1 MMRRISLV
9 ATVSLAVTA
18 FGQNAPPKPAPAMV
32 MDFSKMEVKNV
43 QVLKGASRDQL
54 NWAMGFISQSL
65 GVRCEYCHVRN
76 QNDFQFALD
85 DKKEKQK
92 ARDMMRMVKL
102 INDQNFDGHQ
112 RVTCATCHNGRTQ
125 PRAFTPIVD
134 PETLKERA
142 AQAPRPPAAGQGT
155 APAANPPAAE
165 LLAKYEAAIGGEAA
179 LAKLTTRTEKWTITG
194 VTPNPASGETVREA
208 PDKWVETTT
217 FAPNRS
223 ATWVSNGADARI
235 VTPGMYQVVTGA
247 DLDDVKLMS
256 NFWQTLR
263 PTQVFS
269 RATTTGLRDV
279 SGHRTYVVDAELK
292 DSKVKEQLFFD
303 ADSGLL
309 LRRIIFRPTLLGALA
324 DQADFDDYRTV
335 DGVKVPFV
343 VKSANGLGVNTRTY
357 TDVRFNLPV
366 DDAKFAMPPAPSGQ

>member
-1 MMRRISLV
+1 MTGRYLLV
-9 ATVSLAVTA
+9 VSLAVTA
-18 FGQNAPPKPAPAMV
+18 LGQNAPPKPAPPMV
-32 MDFSKMEVKNV
+32 MDFSKMEVRNV

-54 NWAMGFISQSL
+54 NWAMGFVSQSL
-65 GVRCEYCHVRN
+65 GVRCDYCHVVKA
-76 QNDFQFALD
+76 NDFQFALD
-85 DKKEKQK
+85 DKKEKLK
-92 ARDMMRMVKL
+92 ARDMMRMVKG

-134 PETLKERA
+134 PEILKERA
-142 AQAPRPPAAGQGT
+142 AQTPRPPAAGQGI

-165 LLAKYEAAIGGEAA
+165 LLAKYEAAIGGEEA

-194 VTPNPASGETVREA
+194 LTPNSASGETVREA
-208 PDKWVETTT
+208 PDKWIETTT
-217 FAPNRS
+217 FAPNRTN
-223 ATWVSNGADARI
+223 TWVSNGAEARI
-235 VTPGMYQVVTGA
+235 FNANMYQVVTGA

-256 NFWQTLR
+256 SFWQTLR

-269 RATTTGLRDV
+269 RATTTGARDV
-279 SGHRTYVVDAELK
+279 NGHRAYVVDAELK

-324 DQADFDDYRTV
+324 DQSDFDDYRTV

-357 TDVRFNLPV
+357 TDIRFNLPV
-366 DDAKFAMPPAPSGQ
+366 DDAKFAMPPAPPGQ